1 MFRVTL
7 TVACVLVPCPAYCC
21 CPQITHMADT
31 ELRCT
36 SVQHWPTLDS
46 SVPLNWEIGIGRGSN
61 YETQSKINEPSSQQI
76 TGHWSICQAVAGLLW
91 LAPAVRTGPDHT
103 FTHWQNRWLQLFSRF
118 AKTFDL
124 QSESWHSLVIVKF
137 PVKVWDWNVYCEL
150 WFMLQHT
157 ISGVLRESIE
167 KSHIGADLWNCHECY
182 ESLPQ
187 LS

>member
-1 MFRVTL
+1 MSHRLFL
-7 TVACVLVPCPAYCC
+7 ALHIAG

-31 ELRCT
+31 ELLCT

-61 YETQSKINEPSSQQI
+61 YETQSKINEPSSQRI
-76 TGHWSICQAVAGLLW
+76 TSHWSICQASGSSRSAVACSSCL
-91 LAPAVRTGPDHT
+91 
-103 FTHWQNRWLQLFSRF
+103 HWSRSYFYIIAKLQLFVSVWLW
-118 AKTFDL
+118 FDST
-124 QSESWHSLVIVKF
+124 SEAITDWILAFFCHC
-137 PVKVWDWNVYCEL
+137 KVSCKSMILKCVLWA